1 MGRLDR
7 NDTTASQKSDVKQR
21 LHCVSLR
28 SYQPSNELMLRFY
41 SYFKQATEGPCD
53 KPKPGFWDVVNRAKW
68 ESWNKLGNMTK
79 EEAMKA
85 YVDELHKIVE
95 TMSYNSDVASFLSVD
110 DDNADL
116 ELVAGD
122 ILARVR
128 SGENSPVLSG
138 ASSPRGESPT
148 PARQRH
154 DSEDEYIDTVDVI
167 GNPNKLRRSNVAW
180 DEVQRLHLM
189 FEETDGQNS
198 GQTGGQTSGQT
209 GGQTG
214 QNQPATGNRR
224 PNPTAGQNPKSDSE
238 SAPPAPPP
246 QRQTAPR
253 LSNGHAHQITS
264 QLTHLKVLEQ
274 LPGTLA
280 RLEAD
285 VAALRKAVE
294 GDRRILDQVSRGW
307 RWPWQELS
315 APTLL
320 LLVVWPFVAYRIAAR
335 GQRRHT

>member
-1 MGRLDR
+1 MSLEEKFNAAVNVIRSLP
-7 NDTTASQKSDVKQR
+7 KSG
-21 LHCVSLR
+21 

-41 SYFKQATEGPCD
+41 SYFKQATEGTCD

-68 ESWNKLGNMTK
+68 ESWNKLGNMTR
-79 EEAMKA
+79 EEAMQA

-110 DDNADL
+110 DDEQGFPNTDL

-122 ILARVR
+122 VLARVR
-128 SGENSPVLSG
+128 SQHNSPVCSRSVSG
-138 ASSPRGESPT
+138 ASSPVRGPSP
-148 PARQRH
+148 PPRARH
-154 DSEDEYIDTVDVI
+154 DSDDEFIDTVD
-167 GNPNKLRRSNVAW
+167 
-180 DEVQRLHLM
+180 
-189 FEETDGQNS
+189 
-198 GQTGGQTSGQT
+198 
-209 GGQTG
+209 
-214 QNQPATGNRR
+214 
-224 PNPTAGQNPKSDSE
+224 SE
-238 SAPPAPPP
+238 PEAAPPAPAPV
-246 QRQTAPR
+246 RQTASR

-294 GDRRILDQVSRGW
+294 GDRRILDSGW

-315 APTLL
+315 APTLAL
-320 LLVVWPFVAYRIAAR
+320 LLLWPLVAYRLVNR
-335 GQRRHT
+335 QRRT

>member
-1 MGRLDR
+1 MSLEEKFNAAVNVIRSLP
-7 NDTTASQKSDVKQR
+7 KSG
-21 LHCVSLR
+21 

-68 ESWNKLGNMTK
+68 ESWNKLGNMTRD
-79 EEAMKA
+79 EAMQA
-85 YVDELHKIVE
+85 YVEELHKIVE
-95 TMSYNSDVASFLSVD
+95 TMSYSSDVASFLSVD
-110 DDNADL
+110 DDDQGFPNSDL

-122 ILARVR
+122 VLARVR
-128 SGENSPVLSG
+128 SEHNTPRSSG
-138 ASSPRGESPT
+138 ASSPVRGASP
-148 PARQRH
+148 PPRARH
-154 DSEDEYIDTVDVI
+154 DSEDEYSDTVDV
-167 GNPNKLRRSNVAW
+167 
-180 DEVQRLHLM
+180 E
-189 FEETDGQNS
+189 
-198 GQTGGQTSGQT
+198 
-209 GGQTG
+209 
-214 QNQPATGNRR
+214 
-224 PNPTAGQNPKSDSE
+224 
-238 SAPPAPPP
+238 PPAPPLV
-246 QRQTAPR
+246 QTRPAPR

-315 APTLL
+315 PPTLL
-320 LLVVWPFVAYRIAAR
+320 LLLIWPFVAYKLAAR
-335 GQRRHT
+335 NARQRT

>member
-1 MGRLDR
+1 MSLEEKFNAAVNVIRSLP
-7 NDTTASQKSDVKQR
+7 KSG
-21 LHCVSLR
+21 

-68 ESWNKLGNMTK
+68 ESWNKLGNMTR
-79 EEAMKA
+79 EEAMQA

-110 DDNADL
+110 DEEQGFPNGDL
-116 ELVAGD
+116 ALVAGD
-122 ILARVR
+122 VIARVR
-128 SGENSPVLSG
+128 SEHNTPIGSRSVSG
-138 ASSPRGESPT
+138 ASSPMRSTSPR
-148 PARQRH
+148 PRH
-154 DSEDEYIDTVDVI
+154 DSEDEYIDTVDSD
-167 GNPNKLRRSNVAW
+167 L
-180 DEVQRLHLM
+180 E
-189 FEETDGQNS
+189 
-198 GQTGGQTSGQT
+198 
-209 GGQTG
+209 
-214 QNQPATGNRR
+214 QP
-224 PNPTAGQNPKSDSE
+224 PTAP
-238 SAPPAPPP
+238 
-246 QRQTAPR
+246 PR

-294 GDRRILDQVSRGW
+294 GDRRLITRATSAW

-315 APTLL
+315 VPTFLFVTL
-320 LLVVWPFVAYRIAAR
+320 WPFIAYRLLTRRSRAR
-335 GQRRHT
+335 S

>member
-1 MGRLDR
+1 MSLEDKFNAAVNVIRSLP
-7 NDTTASQKSDVKQR
+7 KSG
-21 LHCVSLR
+21 

-79 EEAMKA
+79 DEAMQA

-154 DSEDEYIDTVDVI
+154 DSEDEYIDTVDVSVVI

-189 FEETDGQNS
+189 FEETDGQTNP
-198 GQTGGQTSGQT
+198 TGGQTGQT

-214 QNQPATGNRR
+214 QTGGQTGQTSGQTGPTQPNTGNRR
-224 PNPTAGQNPKSDSE
+224 PNPSAGQNS
-238 SAPPAPPP
+238 
-246 QRQTAPR
+246 
-253 LSNGHAHQITS
+253 
-264 QLTHLKVLEQ
+264 KVQFSVGFL
-274 LPGTLA
+274 
-280 RLEAD
+280 
-285 VAALRKAVE
+285 
-294 GDRRILDQVSRGW
+294 
-307 RWPWQELS
+307 
-315 APTLL
+315 
-320 LLVVWPFVAYRIAAR
+320 
-335 GQRRHT
+335 

>member
-1 MGRLDR
+1 MSLEEKFNAAVNVIRSLP
-7 NDTTASQKSDVKQR
+7 KSG
-21 LHCVSLR
+21 

-68 ESWNKLGNMTK
+68 ESWNKLGNMSQT
-79 EEAMKA
+79 EAMQA

-95 TMSYNSDVASFLSVD
+95 TMSYSSDVASFLSVD
-110 DDNADL
+110 DEDEEFPNRDL

-122 ILARVR
+122 VLRRVR
-128 SGENSPVLSG
+128 SEHNTPIGSRSVSG
-138 ASSPRGESPT
+138 ASSPVPRT
-148 PARQRH
+148 RH
-154 DSEDEYIDTVDVI
+154 DSEDEYIDTVDWSQV
-167 GNPNKLRRSNVAW
+167 NA
-180 DEVQRLHLM
+180 D
-189 FEETDGQNS
+189 
-198 GQTGGQTSGQT
+198 
-209 GGQTG
+209 TG
-214 QNQPATGNRR
+214 QPGGLATVDVNVSDPEVAERAAAPAHAA
-224 PNPTAGQNPKSDSE
+224 P
-238 SAPPAPPP
+238 PPAPA
-246 QRQTAPR
+246 QAPR

-294 GDRRILDQVSRGW
+294 GERLMNRNHGW

-315 APTLL
+315 PPTLL
-320 LLVVWPFVAYRIAAR
+320 LLAAWPFIAYKLAGRF
-335 GQRRHT
+335 QRRDT

>member
-1 MGRLDR
+1 MSLEDKFNAAVNVIRSLP
-7 NDTTASQKSDVKQR
+7 KSG
-21 LHCVSLR
+21 

-79 EEAMKA
+79 DEAMQA

-154 DSEDEYIDTVDVI
+154 DSEDEYIDTVD
-167 GNPNKLRRSNVAW
+167 
-180 DEVQRLHLM
+180 
-189 FEETDGQNS
+189 
-198 GQTGGQTSGQT
+198 
-209 GGQTG
+209 
-214 QNQPATGNRR
+214 
-224 PNPTAGQNPKSDSE
+224 SDSE

-246 QRQTAPR
+246 QRQTAQR

-320 LLVVWPFVAYRIAAR
+320 LLVVWPFVAYRIASR

>member
-1 MGRLDR
+1 MSLEEKFNAAVNVIRSLP
-7 NDTTASQKSDVKQR
+7 KSG
-21 LHCVSLR
+21 

-68 ESWNKLGNMTK
+68 ESWNKLGNMSQT
-79 EEAMKA
+79 EAMQA

-95 TMSYNSDVASFLSVD
+95 TMSYSSDVASFLSVD
-110 DDNADL
+110 DEDEEFPNRDL

-122 ILARVR
+122 VLRRVR
-128 SGENSPVLSG
+128 SEHNTPIGSRSVSGTSSPV
-138 ASSPRGESPT
+138 PRT
-148 PARQRH
+148 RH
-154 DSEDEYIDTVDVI
+154 DSEDEYIDTVDSD
-167 GNPNKLRRSNVAW
+167 PEVA
-180 DEVQRLHLM
+180 ER
-189 FEETDGQNS
+189 
-198 GQTGGQTSGQT
+198 
-209 GGQTG
+209 
-214 QNQPATGNRR
+214 A
-224 PNPTAGQNPKSDSE
+224 
-238 SAPPAPPP
+238 PAPAHAAPTP
-246 QRQTAPR
+246 APERAQTAPR

-294 GDRRILDQVSRGW
+294 GERLMNQNHGW

-315 APTLL
+315 PPTLL
-320 LLVVWPFVAYRIAAR
+320 LLAAWPFIAYKLTGRF
-335 GQRRHT
+335 QRRDT

>member
-1 MGRLDR
+1 MSLEEKFNAAVNVIRSLP
-7 NDTTASQKSDVKQR
+7 KSG
-21 LHCVSLR
+21 

-68 ESWNKLGNMTK
+68 ESWNRLGNMTRD
-79 EEAMKA
+79 EAMQA

-95 TMSYNSDVASFLSVD
+95 TMSYSSDVASFLSVD
-110 DDNADL
+110 DDDQGFPNNDL

-122 ILARVR
+122 VLAKVR
-128 SGENSPVLSG
+128 SVTNSPLGSRSASG
-138 ASSPRGESPT
+138 ASSPMRGAT
-148 PARQRH
+148 PPPRQRH
-154 DSEDEYIDTVDVI
+154 DSEDEYIDTVDSD
-167 GNPNKLRRSNVAW
+167 P
-180 DEVQRLHLM
+180 EVPI
-189 FEETDGQNS
+189 E
-198 GQTGGQTSGQT
+198 
-209 GGQTG
+209 
-214 QNQPATGNRR
+214 A
-224 PNPTAGQNPKSDSE
+224 
-238 SAPPAPPP
+238 PAPVQIP
-246 QRQTAPR
+246 RQTAPR

-294 GDRRILDQVSRGW
+294 GDRRILDQVSQGW

-315 APTLL
+315 VPTLAFL
-320 LLVVWPFVAYRIAAR
+320 FIWPFVAYRIAAR
-335 GQRRHT
+335 VNRRST

>member
-1 MGRLDR
+1 MSLEEKFNAAVNVIRSLP
-7 NDTTASQKSDVKQR
+7 KSG
-21 LHCVSLR
+21 

-79 EEAMKA
+79 DEAMQA

-95 TMSYNSDVASFLSVD
+95 TMSYSSDVASFLLVD
-110 DDNADL
+110 DDDQGFPNTDL

-122 ILARVR
+122 VLARVR
-128 SGENSPVLSG
+128 SAHNSPIGSRSVSG
-138 ASSPRGESPT
+138 ASSPIRGPT
-148 PARQRH
+148 PPPRQRH
-154 DSEDEYIDTVDVI
+154 DSEDEYIDTVDSDPEV
-167 GNPNKLRRSNVAW
+167 PVSVPVPQQQVQQ
-180 DEVQRLHLM
+180 VQR
-189 FEETDGQNS
+189 T
-198 GQTGGQTSGQT
+198 
-209 GGQTG
+209 
-214 QNQPATGNRR
+214 
-224 PNPTAGQNPKSDSE
+224 
-238 SAPPAPPP
+238 
-246 QRQTAPR
+246 TAPR

-294 GDRRILDQVSRGW
+294 GDRRILDQVS
-307 RWPWQELS
+307 QES
-315 APTLL
+315 QPESTG
-320 LLVVWPFVAYRIAAR
+320 VTRNVSTVYI
-335 GQRRHT
+335 T

>member
-1 MGRLDR
+1 MSLEEKFNAAVNVIRSLP
-7 NDTTASQKSDVKQR
+7 KSG
-21 LHCVSLR
+21 

-68 ESWNKLGNMTK
+68 ESWNKLGNMTRD
-79 EEAMKA
+79 EAMQA

-110 DDNADL
+110 DDDTMFPSNDL
-116 ELVAGD
+116 QLVAGD
-122 ILARVR
+122 VLARVR
-128 SGENSPVLSG
+128 SEHNTPTGSRSVSG
-138 ASSPRGESPT
+138 ASSPARAASPRPRT
-148 PARQRH
+148 RH
-154 DSEDEYIDTVDVI
+154 DSDDEFSDTVDAEALQS
-167 GNPNKLRRSNVAW
+167 PSAA
-180 DEVQRLHLM
+180 
-189 FEETDGQNS
+189 
-198 GQTGGQTSGQT
+198 
-209 GGQTG
+209 
-214 QNQPATGNRR
+214 PA
-224 PNPTAGQNPKSDSE
+224 PT
-238 SAPPAPPP
+238 APPAA
-246 QRQTAPR
+246 RAPT

-294 GDRRILDQVSRGW
+294 GDRRILDQVSGGW

-315 APTLL
+315 PPTLL
-320 LLVVWPFVAYRIAAR
+320 LLLVWPFLAYRLAAR
-335 GQRRHT
+335 AQRRAT